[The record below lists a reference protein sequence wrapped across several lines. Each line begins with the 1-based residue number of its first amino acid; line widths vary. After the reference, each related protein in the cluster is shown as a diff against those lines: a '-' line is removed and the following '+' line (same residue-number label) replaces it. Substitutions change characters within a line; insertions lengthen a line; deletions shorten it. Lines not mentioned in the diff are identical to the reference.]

1 MSAVGLTKSDTSK
14 PPKVK
19 KSRWTSLL
27 PAEGE
32 SILHLADSFGKE
44 NIRDLT
50 FKELAHVDF
59 GERILCKSFIQKAL
73 VDGKLQLETLVDR
86 FWSEMVA
93 TFRDTHRRK
102 KASICFRQVFSDK
115 LGLHHSIHSGGTSR
129 LPCAVPFLT
138 SSLPMMLL

>member
-102 KASICFRQVFSDK
+102 KASICFRQGVLKQARTASFDS
-115 LGLHHSIHSGGTSR
+115 LSR

-138 SSLPMMLL
+138 TSLPMMLL